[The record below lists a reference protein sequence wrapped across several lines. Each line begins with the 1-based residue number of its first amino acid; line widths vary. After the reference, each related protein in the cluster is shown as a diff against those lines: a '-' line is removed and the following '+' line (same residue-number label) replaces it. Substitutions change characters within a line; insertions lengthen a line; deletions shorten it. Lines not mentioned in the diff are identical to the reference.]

1 MSKKSAA
8 YLEFQLI
15 GFYTENIF
23 EKIDIDVDT
32 YGEDNGSCGSNTDDD
47 DDGDDN
53 TEEDSYDEDRDTGDD
68 EKPTT
73 LSKGTTREYKIYLV
87 GRTAQNKTVCIT
99 LNGFTPFYYI
109 MIPDYWKKNHCS
121 NFVDWLLDS
130 IESKQRDGFHSWDIV
145 EKKVFAGFTNDRNFK
160 FIRLK
165 FKNTHTMNKTID
177 LFVGREGDR
186 KLDNETRYF
195 RKYNSR
201 NFTKYDIP
209 LLGDD
214 ANQFEFRLFE
224 SNIDPIFR
232 FLHIQ
237 DIEPCG
243 WVRIPLQLPAT
254 PKFEKM
260 SKQDRAKY
268 ALTPNNPAISTCSYD
283 MSCHWTMVQRCNNTA
298 NMGFVIMSFD
308 IETDSSHGDFP
319 QAKKDY
325 LKVARDL
332 AEWWCVLHKKMD
344 EIKLRLQHQK
354 KNTLLDAADIEG
366 SATALETLTRQKAN
380 AVATIVE
387 YLSHSFY
394 SPYDPSKQNEVVGQP
409 GIYHIFT
416 KKALPTDFKSSI
428 QKAARYLSTLCN
440 IAYNSVTIKQ
450 KSDNIDKMNQIM
462 NKWLKP
468 YAEIE
473 GDQAKQIGLKFI
485 RYGEKKCFKNILI
498 SYGSCDKIDDET
510 EIITV
515 DTEGDLLKVF
525 AAKTREYDPEF
536 IIGYNIFNFDF
547 PFLYHRAEEC
557 GPRILAEF
565 QDLGRIVDKKS
576 FLTEKHGK
584 VKTLYLEIPGRI
596 QIDIYKILQREQPN
610 LDSYKLDNVSSHF
623 IKSKIKKVEAI
634 EGGDGTRIYVDD
646 ISGIY
651 AENFIHLMFV
661 EGYTENKMDQKFK
674 VLRTHKEGKDAII
687 TIGENV
693 VDDLSR
699 YKEKL
704 WSLAKDDL
712 SPKELFRRFKGNSA
726 DRALIGKYCMMDV
739 NLCIEL
745 ILKLQMITNN
755 MGMANVC
762 FTPLDWIFMR
772 GQGVKILSL
781 VSKTC
786 REEDYLLPTLL
797 MDGREQQKYEGA
809 FVLPPKPGVYL
820 DDYITVLD
828 YNSLYPSS
836 MIAENLSHETY
847 CGAMSRCNQHNEI
860 EAVTNAILNL
870 YEDEARVCPKCINLN
885 LEQAKNDCSW
895 LGSVGAKRIADLN
908 LSYEDIPHDIFEFT
922 LTKAGAIKS
931 KTKIGVRI
939 CRFIQYR
946 ENAKG
951 ILPRILM
958 NLLKARKD
966 TRTQM
971 TFDTVKLSTG
981 QELTGV
987 VCENDSNNTITVKD
1001 TNFKPI
1007 CESFSTDT
1015 VVERKQRYNDFELSV
1030 LEGLQ
1035 LAYKVTANSLYGQI
1049 GAKTSAIF
1057 LKDIAA
1063 STTATGRKQLL
1074 TAKHYVETRYNGSE
1088 VIYGDTDS
1096 IFVNFKPRHP
1106 ETGEL
1111 LKGKEGLERSIEL
1124 GKEVSKGIRS
1134 ILKNPQNLGYEKT
1147 FYPFVIFSK
1156 KRYVGNKYEEDPN
1169 KFKQASMGIV
1179 LRRRDNC
1186 PLVKIF
1192 FGGVID
1198 ILMNKRDFRAAAEYC
1213 NACCVNLIGNAYPI
1227 EKLTISKMLNS
1238 HYKNPDTI
1246 AHKVLADRIG
1256 EREAG
1261 NRPQNGDRIPYVFIM
1276 NPNAVLQ
1283 ADKIENPAYIL
1294 ATNLKVDF
1302 KYYITNQISKPVG
1315 QIFALFIEKLDTRY
1329 PQSYWD
1335 AQLKKLIDTGK
1346 DEYEARKKVMDNRNK
1361 IAIKYVFDRHVQELQ
1376 RSENLLFHGQPTINS
1391 FFTGGKAV

>member
-1 MSKKSAA
+1 MSKKSTSA

-23 EKIDIDVDT
+23 EKIDLDADITNSGEFDV
-32 YGEDNGSCGSNTDDD
+32 DDD
-47 DDGDDN
+47 DA
-53 TEEDSYDEDRDTGDD
+53 EEDNIEEYDDAYDDTDDTD

-73 LSKGTTREYKIYLV
+73 ISKGSAREYKIYLV
-87 GRTAQNKTVCIT
+87 GRTIQNKTVCIT

-109 MIPDYWKKNHCS
+109 IIPDYWKKNHCA
-121 NFVDWLLDS
+121 NFVDWILDN
-130 IESKQRDGFHSWDIV
+130 IDSKQRDGFHSWDVV

-165 FKNTHTMNKTID
+165 FKNTYTMNKTID
-177 LFVGREGDR
+177 LFIGREGDR

-214 ANQFEFRLFE
+214 VNQYEFRLFE

-254 PKFEKM
+254 PKFDKM
-260 SKQDRAKY
+260 SKQDKTKY
-268 ALTPNNPAISTCSYD
+268 ALMPNHPALSTCVYD
-283 MSCHWTMVQRCNNTA
+283 MSCHWTMVQRCNNTT

-325 LKVARDL
+325 LKIARDL
-332 AEWWCVLHKKMD
+332 AEWWCVLHKKID
-344 EIKLRLQHQK
+344 EMK
-354 KNTLLDAADIEG
+354 KNKQTQD
-366 SATALETLTRQKAN
+366 LETLTKQKAN
-380 AVATIVE
+380 AVATIVD
-387 YLSHSFY
+387 YLTHSFY
-394 SPYDPSKQNEVVGQP
+394 SPYDPSKQNEVVGQL
-409 GIYHIFT
+409 GTYHIFT
-416 KKALPTDFKSSI
+416 KKALPTDFMASI

-498 SYGSCDKIDDET
+498 SYGTCDDFDDDT
-510 EIITV
+510 EVIV
-515 DTEGDLLKVF
+515 VETEGDLLKVF

-557 GPRILAEF
+557 GPRILDEF
-565 QDLGRIVDKKS
+565 QNLGRIIGKKS
-576 FLTEKHGK
+576 YLTEKHGK

-634 EGGDGTRIYVDD
+634 NSGGTRIYVDD

-651 AENFIHLMFV
+651 ADNFIHLMFV

-674 VLRTHKEGKDAII
+674 VLRTHTEGKDAII
-687 TIGENV
+687 TIGEDV
-693 VDDLSR
+693 VADLSH

-704 WSLAKDDL
+704 WSLAKDDM

-809 FVLPPKPGVYL
+809 FVLPPKPGAYL

-828 YNSLYPSS
+828 YNSLYPNS

-860 EAVTNAILNL
+860 EAVTNTILNL

-885 LEQAKNDCSW
+885 LCPSSLSSLSTDTCTSSTW
-895 LGSVGAKRIADLN
+895 LGSDGAKRIADLN
-908 LSYEDIPHDIFEFT
+908 LSYEDIPHDVFEFT

-939 CRFIQYR
+939 CRFIQYS
-946 ENAKG
+946 ADKKG

-966 TRTQM
+966 TRTLM
-971 TFDTVKLSTG
+971 TFDTIKLSTG
-981 QELTGV
+981 KELTGV
-987 VCENDSNNTITVKD
+987 VCHNDLDKSIIIKD

-1007 CESFSTDT
+1007 CEPFATDT

-1074 TAKHYVETRYNGSE
+1074 TAKHYVETRYAGSD

-1111 LKGKEGLERSIEL
+1111 LKGKEGLVRSIEL
-1124 GKEVSKGIRS
+1124 GKDVSKGIRS
-1134 ILKNPQNLGYEKT
+1134 ILKHPQNLGYEKT

-1156 KRYVGNKYEEDPN
+1156 KRYIGNKYEEDPT

-1198 ILMNKRDFRAAAEYC
+1198 ILMNKCDYRAAAEYC
-1213 NACCVNLIGNAYPI
+1213 DACCVNLIGCAYPI

-1238 HYKNPDTI
+1238 HYKNPDSI

-1283 ADKIENPAYIL
+1283 ADKIENPAYTI

-1335 AQLKKLIDTGK
+1335 AQLKRLLDTGK
-1346 DEYEARKKVMDNRNK
+1346 DEYDARKKVMDNRNK
-1361 IAIKYVFDRHVQELQ
+1361 IAIKYIFDRHVQELQ

-1391 FFTGGKAV
+1391 FFTTGGKAV